1 VFETAGASFHPKA
14 YILVTGEGEGA
25 AFVGSSNLSEM
36 ALKHGVE
43 WNYRVIPARDEE
55 GFGKVMEAF
64 QELWEHPRSRPVDG
78 DWVRGYGER
87 RGAAVPQLTG
97 VKPEPAEPP
106 TPHVIQ
112 ARALE
117 ALERTREEGNTAGL
131 VVLATGLGKTWLS
144 AFDSNR
150 PRFRRVLFVAH
161 REEILGQA
169 WRTFR
174 RIRPLATLGYYN
186 GREKAPEADVLFASI
201 QTLSRRRHLHRF
213 DPRQFD
219 YLVLDEFH
227 HAAARS
233 YRRLIG
239 YFEPRFLLGLTAT
252 PERTDG
258 ADLLTLCGDNL
269 VYRADMAEGIRGA
282 SSARS
287 ITTASRT
294 RWTTPTS
301 PGGAVGSTRKP

>member
-1 VFETAGASFHPKA
+1 
-14 YILVTGEGEGA
+14 
-25 AFVGSSNLSEM
+25 
-36 ALKHGVE
+36 
-43 WNYRVIPARDEE
+43 
-55 GFGKVMEAF
+55 
-64 QELWEHPRSRPVDG
+64 
-78 DWVRGYGER
+78 
-87 RGAAVPQLTG
+87 
-97 VKPEPAEPP
+97 
-106 TPHVIQ
+106 
-112 ARALE
+112 
-117 ALERTREEGNTAGL
+117 

-150 PRFRRVLFVAH
+150 PPFRRVLFLAH

-201 QTLSRRRHLHRF
+201 QTLSRRRHLQRF

-269 VYRADMAEGIRGA
+269 VYRADMAEGVRRSLLSPFDYFGVPDEVDYANIPSLQPPRILP
-282 SSARS
+282 SNRARE
-287 ITTASRT
+287 
-294 RWTTPTS
+294 
-301 PGGAVGSTRKP
+301 VGSIRSLSPVWREPSGSFDAGIPRTLQGIKKIRSRN